1 MKKLLCFIMA
11 AVLMSALFSSCAE
24 KDKGAKEILAG
35 NSTSNRPS
43 STAVDSSELV
53 SDKDE
58 SSKNSKL
65 SSIADNSS
73 DEIAEDSESSSQS
86 SSKKSTGKSSRK
98 SSSRSSS
105 SSKSNKSSGKS
116 SSKSSS
122 RSSSKSSSKNFVSTT
137 SEGLDPSCSH
147 RFGKW
152 EKISRSTCL
161 KQGREERICKK
172 CNGKEIGICDFADH
186 DIEILPGIPATCHTT
201 GITDG
206 EKCKTCGKILAE
218 KTFAPID
225 PSKHVFEEI
234 SADPDLL
241 RSGYKRQLCT
251 ICGYNKSVENQGPVD
266 PTILGIPVIYF
277 DGDYLAATKEKKQ
290 KVEFSIKGGG
300 LDLSG
305 YATIKWQGN
314 TAVKFE
320 KKNYSV
326 KFYED
331 EALTDKYKFNPFGW
345 GKEYEYCLKANWVD
359 ATQSRNIVTA
369 RLWGQMC
376 ATREN
381 LDKNLKDLPNY
392 GAIDG
397 YPVLVYM
404 NGEYHGIYTMNIPK
418 DKWMFDMKDDETK
431 KQAILMGAQWGD
443 SARLREEIPEDLGRE
458 WEIEHCSTKDTSWV
472 VESFNNLIRFI
483 NEADDETF
491 KKDISKYVDVDAAI
505 DQIILAYASCGYDN
519 YGKNVLYATYDGV
532 KWIPSVYDMDATWG
546 LWWDGTKYLS
556 ATEGL
561 PVVTKKTLK
570 FIKNENM
577 LWCRLLLTHK
587 DRIVKRYDQLRAG
600 VLSDQNIKDTF
611 SELLNGFPTMAEMA
625 EAEKWPKTPM
635 INTDYKQEVLKFI
648 PKRMAYLDSFFDKYR
663 EMNP

>member
-1 MKKLLCFIMA
+1 MKKTLCYIMA
-11 AVLMSALFSSCAE
+11 AVLIAASFSSCSSKE
-24 KDKGAKEILAG
+24 KDKTI
-35 NSTSNRPS
+35 S
-43 STAVDSSELV
+43 SSIVGGSSESSKLDGGVATDVDSSTDSSNE
-53 SDKDE
+53 SDK
-58 SSKNSKL
+58 NS
-65 SSIADNSS
+65 
-73 DEIAEDSESSSQS
+73 S
-86 SSKKSTGKSSRK
+86 SSKG
-98 SSSRSSS
+98 
-105 SSKSNKSSGKS
+105 SSKSNKSSKSSSTSS
-116 SSKSSS
+116 SSKS
-122 RSSSKSSSKNFVSTT
+122 FEST
-137 SEGLDPSCSH
+137 SAEGLDGTCSH
-147 RFGKW
+147 SFGKW
-152 EKISRSTCL
+152 KKISDSTCL
-161 KQGREERICKK
+161 KQGREERLCKK
-172 CNGKEIGICDFADH
+172 CGGKEIGIYALGDH
-186 DIEILPGIPATCHTT
+186 DIEIIPGTPATCSKT

-206 EKCKTCGKILAE
+206 EKCKTCGKVLAE
-218 KTFAPID
+218 KVFDPID
-225 PSKHVFEEI
+225 PSKHVFEEF
-234 SADPDLL
+234 SADPTLL
-241 RSGYKRQLCT
+241 TSGYKRYICT
-251 ICGYNKSVENQGPVD
+251 ICGYNKDGENQGPVD

-277 DGDYLAATKEKKQ
+277 EGNYQAATKEKKQ
-290 KVEFSIKGGG
+290 TVEFAIKGDR

-331 EALTDKYKFNPFGW
+331 EALTDKYKFDPFGW

-376 ATREN
+376 ATRKN

-443 SARLREEIPEDLGRE
+443 STKLKEEIPKDLGKE
-458 WEIEHCSTKDTSWV
+458 WEIEHCSTADTAWV
-472 VESFNNLIRFI
+472 VDSFNNFIRFL
-483 NEADDETF
+483 NDSDDETF
-491 KKDISKYVDVDAAI
+491 KKDISKYIDVEAAI
-505 DQIILAYASCGYDN
+505 DQIILAYSSCGYDN

-556 ATEGL
+556 ATDGL
-561 PVVTKKTLK
+561 PNVAKKNLN

-577 LWCRLLLTHK
+577 LWRRLLLTHK
-587 DRIVKRYDQLRAG
+587 DQIAQRYQQLRAG
-600 VLSDQNIKDTF
+600 VLSDKNIKDTF
-611 SELLNGFPTMAEMA
+611 SELMNSFPTLAEMA
-625 EAEKWPKTPM
+625 EAEKWPETPM
-635 INTDYKQEVLKFI
+635 INTDYKQEVLKYI
-648 PKRMAYLDSFFDKYR
+648 PKRMAYVDSFFDKYKKA
-663 EMNP
+663 NF